1 MSDIS
6 QIDISVIETKDDNQ
20 NNETV
25 VSVLDS
31 RMSNVEIRM
40 SNLELGMKTMNNN
53 IVTLITKME
62 ANLDQSRQDKVDTN
76 KRFTDIHMLIDRID
90 IHNGQTRQTLEEV
103 RQKVQ
108 EGPDLTTLTE
118 HLMNTVHSEC
128 DVIEESLKRNMQ
140 SFKDEINAVQS
151 PFMVKMETD
160 MKNLDSA
167 LAEGLIAVHDRMN
180 KQKNELMT
188 EVQAHRPEDE
198 DWDEEVEFEQIVT
211 PESAQPGSGD
221 IEGVDSDYGY
231 HMPAEAITQRIRP
244 SSKRPALVFPEPGA
258 EKVRH
263 RDP

>member
-6 QIDISVIETKDDNQ
+6 QIDISVIESKDDNQ

-25 VSVLDS
+25 VSVSES
-31 RMSNVEIRM
+31 RMSNVETRI
-40 SNLELGMKTMNNN
+40 SNLELGMRDMNDNMKTMNDT
-53 IVTLITKME
+53 IVTLISTMR
-62 ANLDQSRQDKVDTN
+62 ANLDQSERNKTETDAKLNDIKRDFRERSTLDD

-108 EGPDLTTLTE
+108 EGPDLTALTE
-118 HLMNTVHSEC
+118 HIMNTVHSEC

-140 SFKDEINAVQS
+140 SFKDEVIAVQS
-151 PFMVKMETD
+151 PFMLKMETD
-160 MKNLDSA
+160 MRNLDNA
-167 LAEGLIAVHDRMN
+167 LAQGLIAVHDRMN

-211 PESAQPGSGD
+211 P
-221 IEGVDSDYGY
+221 
-231 HMPAEAITQRIRP
+231 
-244 SSKRPALVFPEPGA
+244 
-258 EKVRH
+258 
-263 RDP
+263 